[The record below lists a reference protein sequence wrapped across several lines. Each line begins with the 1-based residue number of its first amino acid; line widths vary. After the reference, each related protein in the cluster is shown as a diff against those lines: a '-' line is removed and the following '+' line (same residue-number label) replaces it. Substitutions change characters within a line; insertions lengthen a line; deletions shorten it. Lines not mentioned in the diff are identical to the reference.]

1 MPKATAAKTEA
12 PAIRNLS
19 PVDGRKMPAVLVTPE
34 TQVKGLVGKSRLAQR
49 KWSALTFE
57 QRASVMKKAGRLMLE
72 RRQELLELLHDE
84 GGKPAGE
91 VLMGEALGALQFI
104 TDWIKVARPFLKE
117 KKVPISPL
125 AFPGKS
131 AVVQS
136 VPRGV
141 VGIIAPWNFPV
152 ANFFKPVFA
161 ALLCGNTVVLKPSE
175 FAPRSGAWFVKV
187 MGEVLPEDVL
197 IVIQGDKT
205 VGTAL
210 IHSGID
216 ALTFTGSSASG
227 RIVAKQAGELLIP
240 CSVELGGKDAA
251 IVLAD
256 CDLERTVAGIM
267 HWSLTN
273 AGQACGDI
281 ERVYVEEKIADQ
293 FVERLANAVSRL
305 RVSGNPAT
313 SDLGPV
319 MTKPQLEI
327 VKEHVGDAIA
337 RGAKVVCGGKPT
349 GKGLYFEPT
358 VIDHCADPEML
369 VLTEPTFGPVIP
381 IVRVQNADQA
391 VTLSNKCEY
400 GLNASVWSKNLK
412 KADMIARQLEVGTA
426 FINNHAFTGAIPA
439 AAWGGVKKTGAGIAN
454 STFALHHYTRPRT
467 VVLDKNSKPDAW
479 WLPMDSVLEELGN
492 RLAEAQVGN
501 VLAAV
506 KVPLLLAQ
514 RQKTVM
520 KFVKSAAPAVTQLPR
535 AKATTP
541 RPFSSLRIK
550 VRGALEKGFEALQ
563 PALTAAEKRWGRAA
577 SMATFSGV
585 PGAAL
590 QPLPVHQAEE
600 AVEDVYD
607 ALPFPANAGYRAT
620 LWAVGLAPVV
630 LKRKLQLFDQL
641 PPEEQQQILKG
652 FAKSDSYL
660 LRQVALLIKTT
671 GSFSHVSTT
680 RFHAA
685 VPSVRG

>member
-1 MPKATAAKTEA
+1 MQKAVIEKAV
-12 PAIRNLS
+12 IRNLS
-19 PVDGRKMPAVLVTPE
+19 PVDGRKLPGIPITSEADVKAAVVHA
-34 TQVKGLVGKSRLAQR
+34 RAAQN
-49 KWSALTFE
+49 KWAELGFE
-57 QRASVMKKAGRLMLE
+57 KRAKLMKRAGRIMLE

-84 GGKPAGE
+84 AGKPPGE

-117 KKVPISPL
+117 KKVPISIV

-187 MGEVLPEDVL
+187 LNEVLPANVL
-197 IVIQGDKT
+197 TVVQGDRV

-210 IHSGID
+210 INAGID

-227 RIVAKQAGELLIP
+227 RAVARLAGELLIP

-256 CDLERTVAGIM
+256 CDLDRTVAGVM

-281 ERVYVEEKIADQ
+281 ERVYVEEAIADR
-293 FVERLANAVSRL
+293 FVEQLANAVSRL
-305 RVSGNPAT
+305 RVGSGKPQS
-313 SDLGPV
+313 SDIGPV
-319 MTKPQLEI
+319 MTRPQLEI
-327 VKEHVGDAIA
+327 VEEHVGDAIA
-337 RGAKVVCGGKPT
+337 RGAKVVCGGKRT
-349 GKGLYFEPT
+349 GKGLWFEPT

-381 IVRVQNADQA
+381 IVRVQNADEA
-391 VTLSNKCEY
+391 ITLSNACQY

-412 KADMIARQLEVGTA
+412 RAEKIARKLEVGTA

-439 AAWGGVKKTGAGIAN
+439 AAWGGVKKTGSGIAN

-467 VVLDKNSKPDAW
+467 VVVDKNSKADAW
-479 WLPMDSVLEELGN
+479 WFPMDSVLEELGN

-506 KVPLLLAQ
+506 KVPLLIAQ
-514 RQKTVM
+514 RQAKVL
-520 KFVKSAAPAVTQLPR
+520 KFARLSAPSVTQLPR
-535 AKATTP
+535 AEAP
-541 RPFSSLRIK
+541 GQRLFSSLRIK
-550 VRGALEKGFEALQ
+550 ARAAVQKVAVAIQ
-563 PALTAAEKRWGRAA
+563 PPLSAAEKRWGRAA
-577 SMATFSGV
+577 STAVFSGV
-585 PGAAL
+585 ATS
-590 QPLPVHQAEE
+590 PLPPMPSHQAED
-600 AVEDVYD
+600 AVDEVYE

-620 LWAVGLAPVV
+620 LWAVGLAPLVIR
-630 LKRKLQLFDQL
+630 RKLQFFDQL
-641 PPEEQQQILKG
+641 TTDEQIEILKG

-660 LRQVALLIKTT
+660 LRQVALLVKTT
-671 GSFSHVSTT
+671 GALSHVSTT
-680 RFHAA
+680 RFQAA